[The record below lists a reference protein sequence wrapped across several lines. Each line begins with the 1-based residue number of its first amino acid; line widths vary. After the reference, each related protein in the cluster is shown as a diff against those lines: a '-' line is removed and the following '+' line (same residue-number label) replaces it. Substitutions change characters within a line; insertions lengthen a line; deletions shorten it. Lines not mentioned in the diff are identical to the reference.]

1 MQLIAGSEIRK
12 DILIQRI
19 SPAFFHMV
27 SIHKPGDAG
36 RGNIIHKITIITF
49 VKIKNPDIIS
59 VHKIIIGMKIS
70 VYHPK
75 TSAGPQEPPS
85 LFHKFRRSAPSD
97 QPEDFPL
104 HMQKTAPAFHT
115 IFSFI
120 TLIPAF
126 ARCRR
131 RSMDTSQQISHGNE
145 MHGIQICNLPY
156 RSPCCPEHGR
166 PIMNTIDPS
175 NSSTI

>member
-1 MQLIAGSEIRK
+1 MLFGKLQMQLIAGSEIRK

-59 VHKIIIGMKIS
+59 VHKIIIGMEIS

-75 TSAGPQEPPS
+75 PARV
-85 LFHKFRRSAPSD
+85 LRNR
-97 QPEDFPL
+97 L
-104 HMQKTAPAFHT
+104 H
-115 IFSFI
+115 FS
-120 TLIPAF
+120 
-126 ARCRR
+126 
-131 RSMDTSQQISHGNE
+131 
-145 MHGIQICNLPY
+145 
-156 RSPCCPEHGR
+156 
-166 PIMNTIDPS
+166 
-175 NSSTI
+175 